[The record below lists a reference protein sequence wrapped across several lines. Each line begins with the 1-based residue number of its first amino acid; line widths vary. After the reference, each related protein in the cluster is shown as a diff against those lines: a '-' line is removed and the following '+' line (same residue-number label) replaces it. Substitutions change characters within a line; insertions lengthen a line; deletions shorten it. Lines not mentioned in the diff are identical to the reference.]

1 VRFPLDFSFAVKRLL
16 ERVKPDAIVLV
27 ELETWPNFLEIAQKR
42 RIPVVIVNGR
52 ISEKSFPRYRLIRP
66 VMASML
72 RRITW
77 IGAQTQTIAERFGKL
92 GADRG
97 HIEVIPT
104 LKYDNAHVAQTVAG
118 QESLAAAMGMGE
130 VVSGQWS
137 VASGGGGEIKLL
149 VGGSTGPGEE
159 EALLEAYEALR
170 GKHPELRLAMVPRHP
185 EVVPRVVEAIKR
197 AGLTPVLRT
206 ERPDGEQI
214 ENGKWKMEKD
224 EVFVLNTM
232 GELRKLYALAFAV
245 FVGRSLIKKGGGGSD
260 MIEVAALGKPCCFG
274 PYTANF
280 AEVVE
285 MLTREKGAVEVKTA
299 ADLTRVVGG
308 WLADPA
314 AAAAMG
320 RRAQELIRT
329 QQEAH
334 ATDRYVERILQLV
347 R

>member
-1 VRFPLDFSFAVKRLL
+1 
-16 ERVKPDAIVLV
+16 
-27 ELETWPNFLEIAQKR
+27 
-42 RIPVVIVNGR
+42 
-52 ISEKSFPRYRLIRP
+52 
-66 VMASML
+66 M
-72 RRITW
+72 
-77 IGAQTQTIAERFGKL
+77 
-92 GADRG
+92 
-97 HIEVIPT
+97 
-104 LKYDNAHVAQTVAG
+104 
-118 QESLAAAMGMGE
+118 
-130 VVSGQWS
+130 
-137 VASGGGGEIKLL
+137 
-149 VGGSTGPGEE
+149 
-159 EALLEAYEALR
+159 YEALR
-170 GKHPELRLAMVPRHP
+170 RKHPELRLAMVPRHP

-285 MLTREKGAVEVKTA
+285 MLTRETGAVEVKTA